1 MSFPDFSIIFTR
13 ESLDLAMLVFL
24 WLVQIII
31 YPSFKKIS
39 RESILSWHKS
49 YQTKVCFIMGPIM
62 LLQIYGI
69 TIDLIN
75 SVSPMTVIRF
85 ILLTLSWLLTVM
97 ISVPLHKKIENNNDL
112 ERSIDKL
119 IKTNAP
125 RTFTWTAI
133 YLTHFL

>member
-1 MSFPDFSIIFTR
+1 MSSPDFLILFTR

-39 RESILSWHKS
+39 RECILSWHKS
-49 YQTKVCFIMGPIM
+49 YQTKVLLIMGPIM

-75 SVSPMTVIRF
+75 SISPITVIRF

-97 ISVPLHKKIENNNDL
+97 ISVPLHKKIERNNDL
-112 ERSIDKL
+112 EPSIDKL
-119 IKTNAP
+119 IKTNVL
-125 RTFTWTAI
+125 RTFTWTSI

>member
-1 MSFPDFSIIFTR
+1 
-13 ESLDLAMLVFL
+13 
-24 WLVQIII
+24 
-31 YPSFKKIS
+31 
-39 RESILSWHKS
+39 
-49 YQTKVCFIMGPIM
+49 M

-75 SVSPMTVIRF
+75 SVSLITVIRF

-97 ISVPLHKKIENNNDL
+97 ISVPLHKKIESNNDL

>member
-1 MSFPDFSIIFTR
+1 MSLPDFLILFTR

-39 RESILSWHKS
+39 REYILSWHKS
-49 YQTKVCFIMGPIM
+49 YQTKVCLIMGPIM

-75 SVSPMTVIRF
+75 SISPITVIRF
-85 ILLTLSWLLTVM
+85 ILLTISWLLTIM
-97 ISVPLHKKIENNNDL
+97 ISVPLHKKIESNNDL

-119 IKTNAP
+119 IKTNVT
-125 RTFTWTAI
+125 RTFTWTSI